1 VRTALQA
8 IPITTKDLK
17 GVYNMNTRFLKTL
30 SLRGALLLGSL
41 GALALG
47 ANAQS
52 VIARASVPFEF
63 AAGGAMLPAGQYTVD
78 VSNISGV
85 ILLHGSAGN
94 SVALLSAFT
103 GAVPDKTAAKLIF
116 ERRDGMAYL
125 SAVEWPGQTMQ
136 VMSVFKHV
144 SKGAVA
150 AALR

>member
-1 VRTALQA
+1 
-8 IPITTKDLK
+8 
-17 GVYNMNTRFLKTL
+17 MNTQFLKTL

-47 ANAQS
+47 ANAQTK
-52 VIARASVPFEF
+52 IAKASVPFEF
-63 AAGGAMLPAGQYTVD
+63 AAGGAMMPAGDYTLG
-78 VSNISGV
+78 VSDLSGV
-85 ILLHGSAGN
+85 ILLRGSSGN
-94 SVALLSAFT
+94 SVALLSTFP
-103 GAVPDKTAAKLIF
+103 GTASANSAARLIF

-136 VMSVFKHV
+136 LMSVFKHV